1 MLITIQEQ
9 EKLLKEYS
17 IEKSSTVRQDQ
28 AFVDGMKAAF
38 KLVDQ
43 KLKNKTR

>member
-1 MLITIQEQ
+1 MIITIKEQ
-9 EKLLKEYS
+9 QKLLMEYS

-38 KLVDQ
+38 KLVDE